1 MAAELNATISFE
13 FILQTNTRTIG
24 RSKNL
29 SYDFIPAKSEGMR
42 GGGGIPPPLPQFL
55 TTLNPDMVLIPF
67 RCVSLWLTWRKY
79 ETMYRLLTC
88 TSRGL

>member
-42 GGGGIPPPLPQFL
+42 GGGVFLPLCPSF
-55 TTLNPDMVLIPF
+55 
-67 RCVSLWLTWRKY
+67 
-79 ETMYRLLTC
+79 
-88 TSRGL
+88 